1 MLVADLVTAMETLA
15 PPALA
20 EAWDNVGLLIGD
32 RADELHGVLV
42 TIDVSAEVIDEALG
56 LGCSALVAYHP
67 PIFQALRSLGPADL
81 ALQLA
86 RAGLS
91 VYSPHTALDVAAGG
105 TNDVLAE
112 ALGLREVQV
121 LRRTTA
127 TGAGLGRVG
136 LLASPIR
143 VAELVA
149 RVKRALGIDH
159 VLLAGRDDR
168 IVDTLAVGAG
178 AGASLLDDARRVGA
192 DAIVCGEL
200 GHHDA
205 LRAVRF
211 GLTALCTL
219 HSNTERIALGSLATR
234 LRAALGPSVPV
245 HQSKRDG
252 DPFRVV

>member
-1 MLVADLVTAMETLA
+1 MLVADLVNAMDALA

-20 EAWDNVGLLIGD
+20 EPWDNVGLVIGD
-32 RADELHGVLV
+32 RADELRSVLV

-56 LGCSALVAYHP
+56 LGCTALVAYHP

-81 ALQLA
+81 ALSLA
-86 RAGLS
+86 RAKLS
-91 VYSPHTALDVAAGG
+91 VYSPHTALDVAPGG

-121 LRRTTA
+121 LRPTTP

-136 LLASPIR
+136 LLAAPVR
-143 VAELVA
+143 VAELVVK
-149 RVKRALGIDH
+149 VKRALGIDH

-168 IVDTLAVGAG
+168 MVDTLAVGAG
-178 AGASLLDDARRVGA
+178 AGASLLEDTRRVGA
-192 DAIVCGEL
+192 DALVCGEL

-205 LRAVRF
+205 LKAARL

-219 HSNTERIALGSLATR
+219 HSNTERIALGSLAAR
-234 LRAALGPSVPV
+234 LQATLGPQVPV
-245 HQSKRDG
+245 HQSERDA

>member
-1 MLVADLVTAMETLA
+1 MLVADLVTAMDALA

-32 RADELHGVLV
+32 RADELRAVLV
-42 TIDVSAEVIDEALG
+42 TIDVTAEVIDEALE
-56 LGCSALVAYHP
+56 LGCTALVAYHP

-81 ALQLA
+81 ALHLA
-86 RAGLS
+86 RARLA

-112 ALGLREVQV
+112 VLDLREVQV
-121 LRRTTA
+121 LRPTT
-127 TGAGLGRVG
+127 TSGAGLGRVG
-136 LLASPIR
+136 VLSAPVR
-143 VAELVA
+143 VTELVVK
-149 RVKRALGIDH
+149 VKRALGIDH

-168 IVDTLAVGAG
+168 MVDTLAVGAG

-192 DAIVCGEL
+192 DALVCGEL

-205 LRAVRF
+205 LRAVRL

-219 HSNTERIALGSLATR
+219 HSNTERIALSSLATR
-234 LRAALGPSVPV
+234 LRATLGPSVPV